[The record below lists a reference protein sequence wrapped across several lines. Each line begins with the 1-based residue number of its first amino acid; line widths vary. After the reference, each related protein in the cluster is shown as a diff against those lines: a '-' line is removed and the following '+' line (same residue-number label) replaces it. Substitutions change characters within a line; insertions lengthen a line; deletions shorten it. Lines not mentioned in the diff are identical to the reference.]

1 MAFCVCVVRV
11 GKSGRTAAAKRMAN
25 KVTDAAFL
33 WFCVSFAQRKQK
45 QLQ

>member
-1 MAFCVCVVRV
+1 MCVVGV
-11 GKSGRTAAAKRMAN
+11 GESGSRAAAKRMAN